1 MKELTL
7 EEKFKELCDAA
18 ISDIYAFIYEH
29 KFLRSYEL
37 TKEEK
42 LIWKDAIAEIENEIA
57 HFFSEELKGQLKERG
72 IDIDR

>member
-37 TKEEK
+37 TNEEK
-42 LIWKDAIAEIENEIA
+42 LIWEDAIAEIENEIV
-57 HFFSEELKGQLKERG
+57 HVFSEELKGQLKARG
-72 IDIDR
+72 IDIDK

>member
-37 TKEEK
+37 TNEEK
-42 LIWKDAIAEIENEIA
+42 LIWEDAIAEIENEIV
-57 HFFSEELKGQLKERG
+57 HVFSEELKSQLKARG
-72 IDIDR
+72 IDIDK